1 MKFIFFISLIFNFS
15 YALDFV
21 VIPVTDNNAFNY
33 FFSFPVWMTIIS
45 IPFIMALTMLKH
57 IK

>member
-33 FFSFPVWMTIIS
+33 FFSFPIYITLASV
-45 IPFIMALTMLKH
+45 PFVMALSILKH